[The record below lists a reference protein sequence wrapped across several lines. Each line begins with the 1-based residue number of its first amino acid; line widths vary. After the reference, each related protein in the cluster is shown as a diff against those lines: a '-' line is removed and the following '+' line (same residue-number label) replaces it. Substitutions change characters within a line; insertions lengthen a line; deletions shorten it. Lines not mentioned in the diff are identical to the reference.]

1 MQGLETCPFRQLRRL
16 EMRGLLLPVSRE
28 SLLATGLGLL
38 FSDRSLWALAPAV
51 QDERAVVDIA
61 DRAVSQWRENIGRA
75 GAHLPLEAEA
85 EAIAQLS
92 AGDTWRPLG
101 GQKAGPFLQAV
112 DLLIEYAKVVDS
124 ARPGIAAKASFHL
137 ALMGATRPA
146 NWAGRRIDA
155 IQRGG

>member
-1 MQGLETCPFRQLRRL
+1 M
-16 EMRGLLLPVSRE
+16 PVSRE

-61 DRAVSQWRENIGRA
+61 DRAVSQWREAIGRA
-75 GAHLPLEAEA
+75 GAHLPLEAA
-85 EAIAQLS
+85 VQVIVRSS
-92 AGDTWRPLG
+92 ACITWRPLG
-101 GQKAGPFLQAV
+101 GQKAGPFLRAV

-137 ALMGATRPA
+137 ALMGATRPEELA
-146 NWAGRRIDA
+146 SLCIGA
-155 IQRGG
+155 IQRGGWPSPVITAAGNMCRAPYRD